1 MQKGLSLSHTARA
14 RVTRRRRVAS
24 FTTRAHENRKMF
36 SLTSSACAPAVT
48 RAVTAPRR
56 TRTTTTTRVGGVSK
70 RQEDLGGL
78 GGDIGARDPTA
89 GEIESGFTS
98 KSLGHADTDHI
109 LQVPQ
114 GMAEMIMLVNK
125 TVDGASE
132 EYTAKLDFGKQE
144 VYRKQVWD
152 WKIRPGRGNFE
163 CLRREFSTADGDAEK
178 LVGLVRG
185 VCEANGWTPATCEA
199 TSGSKVLVELG
210 NDGIKGMCV
219 NDFIVAAKI
228 DACEEA
234 KALIVKEAPKAR
246 NWF

>member
-1 MQKGLSLSHTARA
+1 MISVSTAR
-14 RVTRRRRVAS
+14 
-24 FTTRAHENRKMF
+24 
-36 SLTSSACAPAVT
+36 ACAPAVT
-48 RAVTAPRR
+48 RRVAVTRR
-56 TRTTTTTRVGGVSK
+56 TATIVRSGGVSK

-78 GGDIGARDPTA
+78 GGDIGARDPTV

-125 TVDGASE
+125 KVDGASE
-132 EYTAKLDFGKQE
+132 EYTAKLDFAKQE

-163 CLRREFSTADGDAEK
+163 CLRREFSTADGDADK

-219 NDFIVAAKI
+219 NDFIIAAKI
-228 DACEEA
+228 DACDEA

>member
-1 MQKGLSLSHTARA
+1 
-14 RVTRRRRVAS
+14 
-24 FTTRAHENRKMF
+24 MF
-36 SLTSSACAPAVT
+36 SLTSSARAPAVT

-70 RQEDLGGL
+70 REEDLGGL
-78 GGDIGARDPTA
+78 GGDIGARDPTV

-132 EYTAKLDFGKQE
+132 EYTAKLDFAKQE

-185 VCEANGWTPATCEA
+185 VCEANGWTPVTCEA

-219 NDFIVAAKI
+219 NDFILAAKI